1 MINFLVAVTIIGTGY
16 AALILLLESLAGRW
30 GFVLA
35 PGVFLALSL
44 AVVRY
49 FESSKAL
56 SADHIPLAISLLVW
70 ALLPPLVTYRVSRR
84 APRPPRLVQLGY
96 GLGAFLVAT
105 AALFSIFAQNAA
117 YILMTCGA
125 YAAA

>member
-1 MINFLVAVTIIGTGY
+1 MIDFLVAVTIIGAGY

-56 SADHIPLAISLLVW
+56 SEDHIPLAISLLVW

-105 AALFSIFAQNAA
+105 AALFSIFAKMQ
-117 YILMTCGA
+117 LRSL
-125 YAAA
+125 